1 MNGAEFPVKLR
12 SQNQLACCITS
23 RGHKISP
30 GLAAYNAVVPNAN
43 KFGDARVEA
52 VLLAA
57 AAALGAL
64 EAIAVSGMLSLSH
77 HDSMYSW
84 H

>member
-1 MNGAEFPVKLR
+1 M
-12 SQNQLACCITS
+12 
-23 RGHKISP
+23 
-30 GLAAYNAVVPNAN
+30 VPNAN

-64 EAIAVSGMLSLSH
+64 EAIADVWDAVAVDAVASDDAVASVSCCRCA
-77 HDSMYSW
+77 W
-84 H
+84 CT